1 MHHKIKHTVM
11 KKTILITGASA
22 GLGKATAKIFQ
33 KNGWNVIATMR
44 KPEKETEL
52 IQLENITLFALDVT
66 NLEQINDT
74 VKLITSQFNI
84 DVVFNNAGYGLA
96 GPLEY
101 STDEQIV
108 QQIETNLI
116 SVIRVTK
123 AFIPYFRAKRE
134 GLFIT
139 TTSIFGFST
148 GPLASIYNTTKW
160 ALEGFSESI
169 SYELALHNISIKT
182 VASGGIKSNFVNSA
196 QFVFGEEY
204 QPLNASMTKL
214 IENGELFVFNEVDV
228 IASVVYEAA
237 TDGKDQ
243 LRYLAGKDAINTFQ
257 QRSEIGAE
265 NFRIGLKQQL
275 NLSI

>member
-1 MHHKIKHTVM
+1 M

-33 KNGWNVIATMR
+33 ENGWNVIATMR
-44 KPEKETEL
+44 NPEKETEL
-52 IQLENITLFALDVT
+52 TQLENITLFALDVT
-66 NLEQINDT
+66 NLEQINYT

-101 STDEQIV
+101 STDEQIT
-108 QQIETNLI
+108 QQIETNLT

-123 AFIPYFRAKRE
+123 AFIPYFRAKRD

-169 SYELALHNISIKT
+169 SYELALHNIGIKT
-182 VASGGIKSNFVNSA
+182 VAPGGIKSNFVNSA

-204 QPLNASMTKL
+204 QPLNASMSKL
-214 IENGELFVFNEVDV
+214 VENGDLFVFNEVDE

-243 LRYLAGKDAINTFQ
+243 LRYLAGRDAINTFQ

-265 NFRIGLKQQL
+265 NFRIRLKQKL

>member
-1 MHHKIKHTVM
+1 M

-22 GLGKATAKIFQ
+22 GLGKATAKLFQ

-44 KPEKETEL
+44 NPEKETEL
-52 IQLENITLFALDVT
+52 NQLENIMLFALDVT

-101 STDEQIV
+101 STDDQIV
-108 QQIETNLI
+108 QQIETNLT

-123 AFIPYFRAKRE
+123 AFIPYFRAKKD
-134 GLFIT
+134 GLFIN
-139 TTSIFGFST
+139 TTSIFGFSS
-148 GPLASIYNTTKW
+148 GPLGSIYNTTKW

-169 SYELALHNISIKT
+169 SYELALFNIGIKT
-182 VASGGIKSNFVNSA
+182 VAPGGIKSNFVNAA
-196 QFVFGEEY
+196 QFVNLEEY
-204 QPLNASMTKL
+204 QPLNASMSKL
-214 IENGELFVFNEVDV
+214 IENGGLFKFNEVDE

-243 LRYLAGKDAINTFQ
+243 LRYLAGEDSINTFH
-257 QRSEIGAE
+257 QRSKIGAE
-265 NFRIGLKQQL
+265 NFRFGLKQQL
-275 NLSI
+275 NLTNSI

>member
-1 MHHKIKHTVM
+1 MQ
-11 KKTILITGASA
+11 KTIFITGASA
-22 GLGKATAKIFQ
+22 GLGKSTAKLFQ
-33 KNGWNVIATMR
+33 SKGWNVIATMR
-44 KPEKETEL
+44 KPENETEL
-52 IQLENITLFALDVT
+52 NQLENIMLFALDVT
-66 NLEQINDT
+66 NLEQINET

-101 STDEQIV
+101 STDDQIV
-108 QQIETNLI
+108 QQIETNLT

-123 AFIPYFRAKRE
+123 AFIPYFRKKRD

-148 GPLASIYNTTKW
+148 GPLGSIYNTTKW

-169 SYELALHNISIKT
+169 SYELALHNIGVKT
-182 VASGGIKSNFVNSA
+182 VAPGGIKSNFVNAA
-196 QFVFGEEY
+196 QFVYGDEY
-204 QPLNASMTKL
+204 EALNASMSKL
-214 IENGELFVFNEVDV
+214 IEKGELFVFNDVDE
-228 IASVVYEAA
+228 IALVVYEAA

-275 NLSI
+275 NLSTTI